1 MLQEDVEDYD
11 VVIAGGGIGGLTLAC
26 GLAANGCTTCV
37 LESRPSVV
45 RSKRGLALQPNGLAA
60 LDDLGLLTQ
69 VLGIGKRTN
78 RVAWWEIGN
87 GQLATF
93 DYSILDHPHNFL
105 LTIIP
110 SELETIL
117 REELSRRGGVLHE
130 STSFLGV
137 KHEPNGQLRVTALRS
152 GEAIEYSARI
162 LVGADGENSNCR
174 KALGV
179 RTRVKESVNQYLFML
194 IGPVDAIRQEARQYF
209 TRGKMVGFYPTLAS
223 TYVFYYLPKRKFNDL
238 RSAGLESFKRE
249 LREIEPEVSDSLDN
263 LHSWEDVSHAAPKR
277 VDVENWV
284 LDRAA
289 LMGDAVHALD
299 PAWAQGANLSLQ
311 DAVALADT
319 VERCFES
326 DDFSASALRPYQ
338 LERWKQT
345 KFVQDQSERTAQI
358 TTTENRFYYWL
369 GKRLIRNT
377 GADPGLMKIALSASS
392 GLTNHISMRDRIR
405 FLI

>member
-1 MLQEDVEDYD
+1 LQEDVEDYD

-26 GLAANGCTTCV
+26 GLAANGCRTCV

-60 LDDLGLLTQ
+60 LDNLGLLTQ
-69 VLGIGKRTN
+69 VLGIGHRTG
-78 RVAWWEIGN
+78 RVTWWEIGH
-87 GQLATF
+87 GKLATF

-110 SELETIL
+110 SELEVIL

-137 KHEPNGQLRVTALRS
+137 KHEPNGQLRVTALRN
-152 GEAIEYSARI
+152 GEVIEYSARI

-174 KALGV
+174 KTLGV
-179 RTRVKESVNQYLFML
+179 RTRVKESANQYLFML

-238 RSAGLESFKRE
+238 RSRGLESFKKE
-249 LREIEPEVSDSLDN
+249 LGKIEPEVSDSLDN

-289 LMGDAVHALD
+289 MMGDAVHALD

-311 DAVALADT
+311 DAIVLADT
-319 VERCFES
+319 IERCFES
-326 DDFSASALRPYQ
+326 GDFSANALRSYELQ
-338 LERWKQT
+338 RRKHA
-345 KFVQDQSERTAQI
+345 KFVQDQSERTAQV

>member
-1 MLQEDVEDYD
+1 MQEDVEDYD
-11 VVIAGGGIGGLTLAC
+11 VVIAGGGIGGLAFAC
-26 GLAANGCTTCV
+26 GLAGNGRKTCV
-37 LESRPSVV
+37 LESRPNLV

-60 LDDLGLLTQ
+60 LDNLGLLTQ

-78 RVAWWEIGN
+78 SVAWWEIGH
-87 GQLATF
+87 GKLATF

-110 SELETIL
+110 SELEIIL

-137 KHEPNGQLRVTALRS
+137 KHEPNGQLRVTALRN

-162 LVGADGENSNCR
+162 LVGADGENSKVR
-174 KALGV
+174 KTLGV
-179 RTRVKESVNQYLFML
+179 QTRVKESPNQYLFML
-194 IGPVDAIRQEARQYF
+194 IGPVDSIRQEARQYF
-209 TRGKMVGFYPTLAS
+209 ARGKMVGLYPTLKS
-223 TYVFYYLPKRKFNDL
+223 TYVFYYLPKRQLNDL
-238 RSAGLESFKRE
+238 RSRGVESFRKE
-249 LREIEPEVSDSLDN
+249 LGEIEPEVSDCLDN
-263 LHSWEDVSHAAPKR
+263 LHSWEDVSHAAPMR
-277 VDVENWV
+277 VDAENWV
-284 LDRAA
+284 VDGAA

-405 FLI
+405 FFI

>member
-37 LESRPSVV
+37 LESRPSLL

-60 LDDLGLLTQ
+60 LDNLGLLAQ

-78 RVAWWEIGN
+78 RVAWWEIGH

-110 SELETIL
+110 SELEMIL

-137 KHEPNGQLRVTALRS
+137 KHEPNGQLGVTALRN

-162 LVGADGENSNCR
+162 LVGADGENSKVR
-174 KALGV
+174 KTLGV
-179 RTRVKESVNQYLFML
+179 RTHVKECPDHYLFML
-194 IGPVDAIRQEARQYF
+194 IGPIDAIRKEAKQYF
-209 TRGKMVGFYPTLAS
+209 ARGKMVGFYPTLNS
-223 TYVFYYLPKRKFNDL
+223 TYVFYYVPKSRLEALKS
-238 RSAGLESFKRE
+238 RGLELFKKE
-249 LREIEPEVSDSLDN
+249 LAQIEPNISGALDN
-263 LHSWEDVSHAAPKR
+263 LQSWDDLAHAAPKR

-284 LDRAA
+284 VDGAA
-289 LMGDAVHALD
+289 IMGDAVHALD

-311 DAVALADT
+311 DAVVLADT
-319 VERCFES
+319 IERCLES
-326 DDFSASALRPYQ
+326 GDFSANALRSY
-338 LERWKQT
+338 ESARMKQA
-345 KFVQDQSERTAQI
+345 KFVQDQSERTAHV

-377 GADPGLMKIALSASS
+377 GADPRLMEIALKASS
-392 GLTNHISMRDRIR
+392 GLTDHISMRDMIR
-405 FLI
+405 FLV

>member
-1 MLQEDVEDYD
+1 MSPKEIEDYD
-11 VVIAGGGIGGLTLAC
+11 VVIVGGGIGGLTL
-26 GLAANGCTTCV
+26 GCTLAGNGRKTCV
-37 LESRPSVV
+37 LETRTSLA
-45 RSKRGLALQPNGLAA
+45 RSKRGLALQANGLAA
-60 LDDLGLLTQ
+60 LENLGLLNQ
-69 VLGIGKRTN
+69 VLPIGMKTN
-78 RVAWWEIGN
+78 RVTWREMRH
-87 GQLATF
+87 GQLASY

-110 SELETIL
+110 SELEMIL

-130 STSFLGV
+130 STSFLGI
-137 KHEPNGQLRVTALRS
+137 KHEPNEQLRVTALRN
-152 GEAIEYSARI
+152 GEAIEYSTRI

-174 KALGV
+174 KTLGV
-179 RTRVKESVNQYLFML
+179 RTRIKESANQYLFML

-238 RSAGLESFKRE
+238 RSAGIESFKKE
-249 LREIEPEVSDSLDN
+249 LGKIEPEVSDSLDN
-263 LHSWEDVSHAAPKR
+263 LHSWEDVYQAAPKR

-299 PAWAQGANLSLQ
+299 PAWAQGANLTLQ

-377 GADPGLMKIALSASS
+377 GADPGLMKIALSVSS
-392 GLTNHISMRDRIR
+392 GLTNHIGMRDRIR
-405 FLI
+405 